1 MDTHLLLLLPLIL
14 IVAFLYSSVGHGGAS
29 GYLAVMALVLTA
41 LAPRELSTTA
51 LLLNLVVA
59 GVASLAYWRAG
70 HFLPRLLL
78 PFIVTS
84 IPAAFLGGRLH
95 IPATTYGFLLAGALV
110 FAAVRLALPTPT
122 SSGTTRTV
130 PFGMALLI
138 GAGIGLL
145 SGIVG
150 VGGGIFLSPLLVLF
164 RWADPKQTAAT
175 SAPFIWIN
183 SLSGFLGRLAA
194 GTLATGPVLLLVA
207 PAFVGG
213 FLGSWLGASRFSG
226 LVIRRLLASV
236 LAIAALKL
244 VLDLL

>member
-1 MDTHLLLLLPLIL
+1 MDAHILLLIPLIL

-29 GYLAVMALVLTA
+29 GYLAVVSLVLTT

-70 HFLPRLLL
+70 HFRPRLLL
-78 PFIVTS
+78 PFLITS
-84 IPAAFLGGRLH
+84 IPAAFLGGRLD
-95 IPATTYGFLLAGALV
+95 IPAATYGLLLAGALI
-110 FAAVRLALPTPT
+110 FAAVRLALPAPA
-122 SSGTTRTV
+122 SSGAPRTI
-130 PFGMALLI
+130 PLGLALLI

-150 VGGGIFLSPLLVLF
+150 VGGGIFLSPLMVLF
-164 RWADPKQTAAT
+164 LWADPKQTAAV

-183 SLSGFLGRLAA
+183 SLSGLLGRLAA

-213 FLGSWLGASRFSG
+213 LLGSWLGASRLSG

-244 VLDLL
+244 VLDLF